1 MQNTAILQ
9 TIIDNIEEGVYFVDR
24 TRTIKMWNAAAQQ
37 ISGYTQDEMVGL
49 RCQDTHLN
57 HIDKEGYPLC
67 ELSCPLYATIGDGMR
82 RSADVLLRHKA
93 GHRVPIKVRAIP
105 VYDDNKEIVGALEIF
120 TPASSTQY
128 EDNLVES
135 LISLAMRDSLTGLP
149 NRAYMESY
157 LQHKFSEF
165 ERYGKKFCV
174 LFTDV
179 DNFNHF
185 NNYYGHAVGDAV
197 LQTISK
203 SFQKNLRQTDVM
215 GRWGGEEFLAVIDTG
230 PNSDLQAIGNKI
242 CRLVSTAQVMHQN
255 KPLNVTASVGV
266 AEVQEG
272 DTPESITIRADF
284 LMYQSKKSGKN
295 CCTIET
301 TAPLAPPYSL

>member
-1 MQNTAILQ
+1 MPDTSILQ

-24 TRTIKMWNAAAQQ
+24 DRTIRMWNAAAQQ
-37 ISGYTQDEMVGL
+37 ISGYGPEEVVGL
-49 RCQDTHLN
+49 TCQKTKLN

-67 ELSCPLYATIGDGMR
+67 ELSCPLYATIGDGVR
-82 RSADVLLRHKA
+82 RSAEVLLRHKA

-105 VYDDNKEIVGALEIF
+105 VYNKNEIIGALEIF
-120 TPASSTQY
+120 TPVSATQY

-135 LISLAMRDSLTGLP
+135 LISLAMRDALTGLP

-157 LQHKFSEF
+157 LQHKLSEF
-165 ERYGKKFCV
+165 ERSGKRFCV
-174 LFTDV
+174 LFGDV

-185 NNYYGHAVGDAV
+185 NNNYGHAVGDAI
-197 LQTISK
+197 LQNISK
-203 SFQKNLRQTDVM
+203 SFQNNLRKTDVI
-215 GRWGGEEFLAVIDTG
+215 GRWGGEEFLAVIETN
-230 PNSDLQAIGNKI
+230 PNSDLQAIGDKI
-242 CRLVSTAQVMHQN
+242 CRLVASSGVMHQDEL
-255 KPLNVTASVGV
+255 LNVTASVGV

-272 DTPESITIRADF
+272 DTADSIVIRADF

-301 TAPLAPPYSL
+301 MAQSNV